1 MARMNGHTFPPPV
14 DVKTATLH
22 YLKPAR
28 GRPAGG
34 AGSSAANDI
43 VETPPP
49 RALYRTLTPAELD
62 AERQIERLIER
73 AERLTEAELDE
84 CIRRSRQAYEDA
96 AVHAHAQ
103 AHAPRNEAAALRCP
117 PCNGNCEQG
126 DACPVRLAEQ
136 RAQAWWN
143 QESAHSWLWLVY
155 AAGIAIT
162 IAATLAASYAWPWG
176 WALGWAAP

>member
-1 MARMNGHTFPPPV
+1 MARMNGHSFPPPV

-28 GRPAGG
+28 DRIAGG
-34 AGSSAANDI
+34 AGGSAANHI
-43 VETPPP
+43 ETPTP

-96 AVHAHAQ
+96 AVHAHAHTQ
-103 AHAPRNEAAALRCP
+103 ANTHAPRNEAPALPCP
-117 PCNGNCEQG
+117 PCTGNCEQG

-136 RAQAWWN
+136 RAQAW
-143 QESAHSWLWLVY
+143 ESAHPWLWLVY
-155 AAGIAIT
+155 AAGIVIT